1 MVNTTMTEL
10 REEGAPAPAH
20 YSGWIGKVTGSALYR
35 TTIGRLADS
44 RHARLALLA
53 GIPVIWLFVLHV
65 GPILLGTA
73 LPAHILSPTVTS
85 RGVVN
90 MAALAAVQASHPSM

>member
-1 MVNTTMTEL
+1 MTE
-10 REEGAPAPAH
+10 G
-20 YSGWIGKVTGSALYR
+20 
-35 TTIGRLADS
+35 
-44 RHARLALLA
+44 
-53 GIPVIWLFVLHV
+53 LHV

-90 MAALAAVQASHPSM
+90 MAALARRAGVSSLCVRDFGRPALRYFQLTQF